1 MGSDVSPSCSHL
13 CFLLVSSK
21 LLNFKKMN
29 KLLYLQTEN
38 EERSEADREILRPSK
53 PPVRPSWGVLRALS
67 SQHSALLVR
76 ELTNT
81 VVTLL
86 LDLLLQLLLELSF
99 L

>member
-1 MGSDVSPSCSHL
+1 MGSDVSPNCSHL

-38 EERSEADREILRPSK
+38 EERSEEERGSQTHTTSIMAVPGNAMSTVKSAQCFAVRE
-53 PPVRPSWGVLRALS
+53 
-67 SQHSALLVR
+67 

-81 VVTLL
+81 VLTLV
-86 LDLLLQLLLELSF
+86 LDLLLQLLLKLSF